1 MSERR
6 VRYLLVGF
14 SVASWWAARSIQE
27 EDVEGQVLAVSED
40 EELYS
45 RPLITYALGR
55 RIPGP
60 AYWGDVVCNPRVTV
74 LWGRKAVALEA
85 EERVVHLDSGER
97 IVFDRALIATGSVP
111 IVPSVEGKEL
121 EGVFTFTRGKDL
133 LQVER
138 FLARYPVEEVLILG
152 GGFIGLKTCEAFLD
166 RGFRV
171 TLVELAPCLL
181 PAMLDT
187 AGSKYLERALKQAGV
202 RVITENTVASFVDR
216 GGRLFGARL
225 QGGEFL
231 RADLAILAIGVRPN
245 IEWLLDSGLS
255 LGRGIMVD
263 EHQETS
269 VQGIFA
275 AGDVAETRH
284 YITGE
289 RTVVA
294 IWPEAVRQGKVAGK
308 NMAGRKVQ
316 YPGSLPLNVV
326 EIGDVPLASCG
337 VVNPPDDTFEVLS
350 RSEGDRYRKF
360 VLLDGRLVGFV
371 LVGDIEKA
379 GLFVH
384 LIRERLSLHS
394 LKDKLLDERFG
405 LIALPAEY
413 RKHLV
418 QGAGVEA

>member
-1 MSERR
+1 MNEKRT
-6 VRYLLVGF
+6 RYLLVGF
-14 SVASWWAARSIQE
+14 SVASWWAARSIRE
-27 EDVEGQVLAVSED
+27 EDAEGQILAVSED
-40 EELYS
+40 GELYS

-60 AYWGDVVCNPRVTV
+60 AYWGDVVRDVTV

-85 EERVVHLDSGER
+85 KDQVVHLDSGER
-97 IVFDRALIATGSVP
+97 IAFDRALIATGSVP
-111 IVPSVEGKEL
+111 IVPPVEGKDL
-121 EGVFTFTRGKDL
+121 EGVFTFTKSRDL

-171 TLVELAPCLL
+171 TLVELAPRLL
-181 PAMLDT
+181 PAMLDVE
-187 AGSKYLERALKQAGV
+187 GSGYLERALKRVGV

-225 QGGEFL
+225 QSGEFL
-231 RADLAILAIGVRPN
+231 RADMAILAVGVRPN
-245 IEWLLDSGLS
+245 IDWLSSSGLL
-255 LGRGIMVD
+255 LGRGIVVD

-269 VQGIFA
+269 VRGIFA

-284 YITGE
+284 FISGK

-308 NMAGRKVQ
+308 NMAGKEVR
-316 YPGSLPLNVV
+316 YPGSLPLNVI
-326 EIGDVPLASCG
+326 EIGGVPLASCG

-371 LVGDIEKA
+371 LVGDVEKA

-418 QGAGVEA
+418 QGAGVEV

>member
-1 MSERR
+1 MNEKRT
-6 VRYLLVGF
+6 RYLLVGF
-14 SVASWWAARSIQE
+14 SVASWWAARSIRE
-27 EDVEGQVLAVSED
+27 EDAEGQILAVSED
-40 EELYS
+40 GELYS

-60 AYWGDVVCNPRVTV
+60 AYWGDVVRDVTV

-85 EERVVHLDSGER
+85 RDQVVHLDSGER
-97 IVFDRALIATGSVP
+97 IAFDRALIATGSVP
-111 IVPSVEGKEL
+111 IVPPVEGKDL
-121 EGVFTFTRGKDL
+121 EGVFTFTKSRDL

-171 TLVELAPCLL
+171 TLVELAPRLL
-181 PAMLDT
+181 PAMLDVE
-187 AGSKYLERALKQAGV
+187 GSGYLERALKRVGV

-225 QGGEFL
+225 QSGEFL
-231 RADLAILAIGVRPN
+231 RADMAILAVGVRPN
-245 IEWLLDSGLS
+245 IDWLSSSGLL
-255 LGRGIMVD
+255 LGRGIVVD

-269 VQGIFA
+269 VRGIFA

-284 YITGE
+284 FISGK

-308 NMAGRKVQ
+308 NMAGKEVR
-316 YPGSLPLNVV
+316 YPGSLPLNVI
-326 EIGDVPLASCG
+326 EIGGVSLVSCG
-337 VVNPPDDTFEVLS
+337 VVNPPDDAFEVLS
-350 RSEGDRYRKF
+350 RGEESRYRKF
-360 VLLDGRLVGFV
+360 VILDGRLVGFV
-371 LVGDIEKA
+371 LVGDVEKA

-384 LIRERLSLHS
+384 LIRERFPLYS

-405 LIALPAEY
+405 LVALPAEY

-418 QGAGVEA
+418 QGAGVEV

>member
-1 MSERR
+1 MNERR

-14 SVASWWAARSIQE
+14 SVASWWAARSIRE
-27 EDVEGQVLAVSED
+27 EDAEGQILAVSED
-40 EELYS
+40 GELYS

-60 AYWGDVVCNPRVTV
+60 AYWGDVVRDVTV

-85 EERVVHLDSGER
+85 KDQVVHLDSGER
-97 IVFDRALIATGSVP
+97 IAFDRALIATGSVP
-111 IVPSVEGKEL
+111 IVPPVEGKDL
-121 EGVFTFTRGKDL
+121 EGVFTFTKSRDL

-171 TLVELAPCLL
+171 TLVELAPRLL
-181 PAMLDT
+181 PAMLDVE
-187 AGSKYLERALKQAGV
+187 GSGYLERALKRVGV

-225 QGGEFL
+225 QSGEFL
-231 RADLAILAIGVRPN
+231 RADMAILAVGVRPN
-245 IEWLLDSGLS
+245 IDWLSSSGLL
-255 LGRGIMVD
+255 LGRGIVVD

-269 VQGIFA
+269 VRGIFA

-284 YITGE
+284 FISGK

-308 NMAGRKVQ
+308 NMAGKEVR
-316 YPGSLPLNVV
+316 YPGSLPLNVI
-326 EIGDVPLASCG
+326 EIGGVSLVSCG
-337 VVNPPDDTFEVLS
+337 VVNPPDDAFEVLS
-350 RSEGDRYRKF
+350 REEESRYRKF
-360 VLLDGRLVGFV
+360 VILDGRLVGFV
-371 LVGDIEKA
+371 LVGDVEKA

-384 LIRERLSLHS
+384 LIRERFPLYS

-405 LIALPAEY
+405 LVALPAEY
-413 RKHLV
+413 RKYLV

>member
-1 MSERR
+1 MNERR

-14 SVASWWAARSIQE
+14 SVASWWAARSIRE
-27 EDVEGQVLAVSED
+27 EDAEGQILAVSED
-40 EELYS
+40 GELYS

-60 AYWGDVVCNPRVTV
+60 AYWGDVVRDVTV

-85 EERVVHLDSGER
+85 KDQVVHLDSGER
-97 IVFDRALIATGSVP
+97 IAFDRALIATGSVP
-111 IVPSVEGKEL
+111 IVPPVEGKDL
-121 EGVFTFTRGKDL
+121 EGVFTFTKSRDL

-171 TLVELAPCLL
+171 TLVELAPRLL
-181 PAMLDT
+181 PAMLDVE
-187 AGSKYLERALKQAGV
+187 GSGYLERALKRVGV

-225 QGGEFL
+225 QSGEFL
-231 RADLAILAIGVRPN
+231 RADMAILAVGVRPN
-245 IEWLLDSGLS
+245 IDWLSSSGLL
-255 LGRGIMVD
+255 LGRGIVVD

-269 VQGIFA
+269 VRGIFA

-284 YITGE
+284 FISGK

-308 NMAGRKVQ
+308 NMAGKEVR
-316 YPGSLPLNVV
+316 YPGSLPLNVI
-326 EIGDVPLASCG
+326 EIGGVSLVSCG
-337 VVNPPDDTFEVLS
+337 VVNPPDNAFEVLS
-350 RSEGDRYRKF
+350 RGEESRYRKF
-360 VLLDGRLVGFV
+360 VILDGRLVGFV
-371 LVGDIEKA
+371 LVGDVEKA

-384 LIRERLSLHS
+384 LIRERFPLYS

-405 LIALPAEY
+405 LVALPAEY
-413 RKHLV
+413 RKYLV

>member
-1 MSERR
+1 MNEKRT
-6 VRYLLVGF
+6 RYLLVGF
-14 SVASWWAARSIQE
+14 SVASWWAARSIRE
-27 EDVEGQVLAVSED
+27 EDAEGQILAVSED
-40 EELYS
+40 GELYS

-60 AYWGDVVCNPRVTV
+60 AYWGDVVRDVTV

-85 EERVVHLDSGER
+85 KDQVVHLDSGER
-97 IVFDRALIATGSVP
+97 IAFDRALIATGSVP
-111 IVPSVEGKEL
+111 IVPPVEGKDL
-121 EGVFTFTRGKDL
+121 EGVFTFTKSRDL

-171 TLVELAPCLL
+171 TLVELAPRLL
-181 PAMLDT
+181 PAMLDVE
-187 AGSKYLERALKQAGV
+187 GSGYLERALKRVGV

-225 QGGEFL
+225 QSGEFL
-231 RADLAILAIGVRPN
+231 RADMAILAVGVRPN
-245 IEWLLDSGLS
+245 IDWLSSSGLL
-255 LGRGIMVD
+255 LGRGIVVD

-269 VQGIFA
+269 VRGIFA

-284 YITGE
+284 FISGK
-289 RTVVA
+289 RTVVT

-308 NMAGRKVQ
+308 NMAGKEVR
-316 YPGSLPLNVV
+316 YPGSLPLNVI
-326 EIGDVPLASCG
+326 EIGGVSLVSCG
-337 VVNPPDDTFEVLS
+337 VVNPPDDAFEVLS
-350 RSEGDRYRKF
+350 RGEESRYRKF
-360 VLLDGRLVGFV
+360 VILDGRLVGFV

-418 QGAGVEA
+418 QGAGVEV

>member
-1 MSERR
+1 MNERKT
-6 VRYLLVGF
+6 RYLLVGF
-14 SVASWWAARSIQE
+14 SVASWWAARSIWE
-27 EDVEGQVLAVSED
+27 EDAEGRILAISED

-60 AYWGDVVCNPRVTV
+60 AYWGDVVHDVTV
-74 LWGRKAVALEA
+74 LWERKAVALEA

-97 IVFDRALIATGSVP
+97 IAFDRALIATGGVP
-111 IVPSVEGKEL
+111 IVPPVEGRDL
-121 EGVFTFTRGKDL
+121 EGVFTFTRSRDL

-138 FLARYPVEEVLILG
+138 FLARCPVEEVLILG

-171 TLVELAPCLL
+171 TLVELAPRLL
-181 PAMLDT
+181 PAMLD
-187 AGSKYLERALKQAGV
+187 AEGSGYLERALKQVGV

-225 QGGEFL
+225 QSGEFL
-231 RADLAILAIGVRPN
+231 RADMAILAVGVRPN
-245 IEWLLDSGLS
+245 IDWLSNSGLS
-255 LGRGIMVD
+255 LGRGIVVD

-269 VQGIFA
+269 VRGIFA

-284 YITGE
+284 CISGE

-308 NMAGRKVQ
+308 NMAGKEVR
-316 YPGSLPLNVV
+316 YPGSLPLNVI
-326 EIGDVPLASCG
+326 EIGSVPLVSCG
-337 VVNPPDDTFEVLS
+337 VVNPPDDAFEVLS
-350 RSEGDRYRKF
+350 RGEENRYRKF
-360 VLLDGRLVGFV
+360 VILDGRLVGFV
-371 LVGDIEKA
+371 LVGDVEKA

-384 LIRERLSLHS
+384 LIRERFPLHS

-405 LIALPAEY
+405 LVALPAEY

-418 QGAGVEA
+418 QGAGVEV

>member
-1 MSERR
+1 MNEKRT
-6 VRYLLVGF
+6 RYLLVGF
-14 SVASWWAARSIQE
+14 SVASWWAARSIRE
-27 EDVEGQVLAVSED
+27 EDAEGQILAVSED
-40 EELYS
+40 GELYS

-60 AYWGDVVCNPRVTV
+60 AYWGDVVRDVTV

-85 EERVVHLDSGER
+85 RDQVVHLDSGER
-97 IVFDRALIATGSVP
+97 IAFDRALIATGSVP
-111 IVPSVEGKEL
+111 IVPPVEGKDL
-121 EGVFTFTRGKDL
+121 EGVFTFTKSRDL

-171 TLVELAPCLL
+171 TLVELAPRLL
-181 PAMLDT
+181 PAMLDVE
-187 AGSKYLERALKQAGV
+187 GSGYLERALKRVGV

-225 QGGEFL
+225 QSGEFL
-231 RADLAILAIGVRPN
+231 RADMAILAVGVRPN
-245 IEWLLDSGLS
+245 IDWLSSSGLL
-255 LGRGIMVD
+255 LGRGIVVD

-269 VQGIFA
+269 VRGIFA

-284 YITGE
+284 FISGK

-308 NMAGRKVQ
+308 NMAGKEVR
-316 YPGSLPLNVV
+316 YPGSLPLNVI
-326 EIGDVPLASCG
+326 EIGGVSLVSCG
-337 VVNPPDDTFEVLS
+337 VVNPPDNAFEVLS
-350 RSEGDRYRKF
+350 RGEESRYRKF
-360 VLLDGRLVGFV
+360 VILDGRLVGFV
-371 LVGDIEKA
+371 LVGDVEKA

-384 LIRERLSLHS
+384 LIRERFPLYS

-405 LIALPAEY
+405 LVALPAEY
-413 RKHLV
+413 RKYLV

>member
-1 MSERR
+1 MNEKRT
-6 VRYLLVGF
+6 RYLLVGF
-14 SVASWWAARSIQE
+14 SVASWWAARSIRE
-27 EDVEGQVLAVSED
+27 EDAEGLILAVSEGG
-40 EELYS
+40 ELYS

-60 AYWGDVVCNPRVTV
+60 AYWGDVVRDVTV

-85 EERVVHLDSGER
+85 RDQVVHLDSGER
-97 IVFDRALIATGSVP
+97 IAFDRALIATGSVP
-111 IVPSVEGKEL
+111 IVPPVEGKDL
-121 EGVFTFTRGKDL
+121 EGVFTFTKSRDL

-171 TLVELAPCLL
+171 TLVELAPRLL
-181 PAMLDT
+181 PAMLDVE
-187 AGSKYLERALKQAGV
+187 GSGYLERALKQVGV

-225 QGGEFL
+225 QSGEFL
-231 RADLAILAIGVRPN
+231 RADMAILAVGVRPN
-245 IEWLLDSGLS
+245 IDWLSSSGLL
-255 LGRGIMVD
+255 LGRGIVVD
-263 EHQETS
+263 EYQETS
-269 VQGIFA
+269 VRGIFA

-284 YITGE
+284 FISGK

-308 NMAGRKVQ
+308 NMAGKEVR
-316 YPGSLPLNVV
+316 YPGSLPLNVI
-326 EIGDVPLASCG
+326 EIGGVSLVSCG
-337 VVNPPDDTFEVLS
+337 VVNPPDNAFEVLS
-350 RSEGDRYRKF
+350 RGEESRYRKF
-360 VLLDGRLVGFV
+360 VILDGRLVGFV
-371 LVGDIEKA
+371 LVGDVEKA

-384 LIRERLSLHS
+384 LIRERFPLYS

-405 LIALPAEY
+405 LVALPAEY
-413 RKHLV
+413 RKYLV

>member
-1 MSERR
+1 MNEKRT
-6 VRYLLVGF
+6 RYLLVGF
-14 SVASWWAARSIQE
+14 SVASWWAAQSIRE
-27 EDVEGQVLAVSED
+27 EDAEGLILAVSED
-40 EELYS
+40 GELYS

-60 AYWGDVVCNPRVTV
+60 AYWGDVVRDVTV

-85 EERVVHLDSGER
+85 RDQVVHLDSGER
-97 IVFDRALIATGSVP
+97 IAFDRALIATGSVP
-111 IVPSVEGKEL
+111 IVPPVEGKDL
-121 EGVFTFTRGKDL
+121 EGVFTFTKSRDL

-171 TLVELAPCLL
+171 TLVELAPRLL
-181 PAMLDT
+181 PAMLDVE
-187 AGSKYLERALKQAGV
+187 GSGYLERALKRVGV

-225 QGGEFL
+225 QSGEFL
-231 RADLAILAIGVRPN
+231 RADMAILAVGVRPN
-245 IEWLLDSGLS
+245 IDWLSSSGLL
-255 LGRGIMVD
+255 LGRGIVVD

-269 VQGIFA
+269 VRGIFA

-284 YITGE
+284 FISGK
-289 RTVVA
+289 RTIVA

-308 NMAGRKVQ
+308 NMAGKEVR
-316 YPGSLPLNVV
+316 YPGSLPLNVI
-326 EIGDVPLASCG
+326 EIGGVSLVSCG
-337 VVNPPDDTFEVLS
+337 VVNPPDNAFEVLS
-350 RSEGDRYRKF
+350 RGEESRYRKF
-360 VLLDGRLVGFV
+360 VILDGRLVGFV
-371 LVGDIEKA
+371 LVGDVEKA

-384 LIRERLSLHS
+384 LIRERFPLYS

-405 LIALPAEY
+405 LVALPAEY
-413 RKHLV
+413 RKYLV

>member
-1 MSERR
+1 MNERR

-14 SVASWWAARSIQE
+14 SVASWWAARSIRE
-27 EDVEGQVLAVSED
+27 EDAEGQILAVSED
-40 EELYS
+40 GELYS

-60 AYWGDVVCNPRVTV
+60 AYWGDVVRDVTV

-85 EERVVHLDSGER
+85 KDQVVHLDSGER

-111 IVPSVEGKEL
+111 IVPPVEGKDL
-121 EGVFTFTRGKDL
+121 EGVFTFTKSRDL

-171 TLVELAPCLL
+171 TLVELAPRLL
-181 PAMLDT
+181 PAMLDVE
-187 AGSKYLERALKQAGV
+187 GSGYLERALKRVGV

-225 QGGEFL
+225 QSGEFL
-231 RADLAILAIGVRPN
+231 RADMAILAVGVRPN
-245 IEWLLDSGLS
+245 IDWLSSSGLL
-255 LGRGIMVD
+255 LGRGIVVD

-269 VQGIFA
+269 VRGIFA

-284 YITGE
+284 FITGE

-308 NMAGRKVQ
+308 NMAGKEVR
-316 YPGSLPLNVV
+316 YPGSLPLNVI
-326 EIGDVPLASCG
+326 EIGGVSLVSCG
-337 VVNPPDDTFEVLS
+337 VVNPPDDAFEVLS
-350 RSEGDRYRKF
+350 REEESRYRKF
-360 VLLDGRLVGFV
+360 VILDGRLVGFV
-371 LVGDIEKA
+371 LVGDVEKA

-384 LIRERLSLHS
+384 LIRERFPLYS

-405 LIALPAEY
+405 LVALPAEY
-413 RKHLV
+413 RKYLV

>member
-1 MSERR
+1 MNERR

-14 SVASWWAARSIQE
+14 SVASWWAARSIRE
-27 EDVEGQVLAVSED
+27 EDAEGQILAVSED
-40 EELYS
+40 GELYS

-60 AYWGDVVCNPRVTV
+60 AYWGDVVRDVTV

-85 EERVVHLDSGER
+85 KDQVVHLDSGER
-97 IVFDRALIATGSVP
+97 IAFDRALIATGSVP
-111 IVPSVEGKEL
+111 IVPPVEGKDL
-121 EGVFTFTRGKDL
+121 EGVFTFTKSRDL

-152 GGFIGLKTCEAFLD
+152 GGFIGLKTCEAFLG

-171 TLVELAPCLL
+171 TLVELAPRLL
-181 PAMLDT
+181 PAMLDVE
-187 AGSKYLERALKQAGV
+187 GSGYLERALKRVGV

-225 QGGEFL
+225 QSGEFL
-231 RADLAILAIGVRPN
+231 RADMAILAVGVRPN
-245 IEWLLDSGLS
+245 IDWLSSSGLL
-255 LGRGIMVD
+255 LGRGIVVD

-269 VQGIFA
+269 VRGIFA

-284 YITGE
+284 FISGK

-308 NMAGRKVQ
+308 NMAGKEVR
-316 YPGSLPLNVV
+316 YPGSLPLNVI
-326 EIGDVPLASCG
+326 EIGGVSLVSCG
-337 VVNPPDDTFEVLS
+337 VVNPPDDAFEVLS
-350 RSEGDRYRKF
+350 REEESRYRKF
-360 VLLDGRLVGFV
+360 VILDGRLVGFV
-371 LVGDIEKA
+371 LVGDVEKA

-384 LIRERLSLHS
+384 LIRERFPLYS

-405 LIALPAEY
+405 LVALPAEY
-413 RKHLV
+413 RKYLV

>member
-1 MSERR
+1 MNEKRT
-6 VRYLLVGF
+6 RYLLVGF
-14 SVASWWAARSIQE
+14 SVASWWAARSIRE
-27 EDVEGQVLAVSED
+27 EDAEGQILAVSED
-40 EELYS
+40 GELYS

-60 AYWGDVVCNPRVTV
+60 AYWGDVVRDVTV

-85 EERVVHLDSGER
+85 KDQVVHLDSGER
-97 IVFDRALIATGSVP
+97 IAFDRALIATGSVP
-111 IVPSVEGKEL
+111 IVPPVEGKDL
-121 EGVFTFTRGKDL
+121 EGVFTFTKSRDL

-171 TLVELAPCLL
+171 TLVELAPRLL
-181 PAMLDT
+181 PAMLDVE
-187 AGSKYLERALKQAGV
+187 GSGYLERALKRVGV

-225 QGGEFL
+225 QSGEFL
-231 RADLAILAIGVRPN
+231 RTNMAILAVGVRPN
-245 IEWLLDSGLS
+245 IDWLSSSGLL
-255 LGRGIMVD
+255 LGRGIVVD

-269 VQGIFA
+269 VRGIFA

-284 YITGE
+284 FISGK

-308 NMAGRKVQ
+308 NMAGKEVR
-316 YPGSLPLNVV
+316 YPGSLPLNVI
-326 EIGDVPLASCG
+326 EIGGVSLVSCG
-337 VVNPPDDTFEVLS
+337 VVNPPDNAFEVLS
-350 RSEGDRYRKF
+350 RGEESRYRKF
-360 VLLDGRLVGFV
+360 VILDGRLVGFV
-371 LVGDIEKA
+371 LVGDVEKA

-384 LIRERLSLHS
+384 LIRERFPLYS

-405 LIALPAEY
+405 LVALPAEY
-413 RKHLV
+413 RKYLV

>member
-1 MSERR
+1 MNEKRT
-6 VRYLLVGF
+6 RYLLVGF
-14 SVASWWAARSIQE
+14 SVASWWAARSIWE
-27 EDVEGQVLAVSED
+27 EDAEGRILAISED

-60 AYWGDVVCNPRVTV
+60 AYWGDVVRDVTV

-85 EERVVHLDSGER
+85 KDQVVHLDSGER
-97 IVFDRALIATGSVP
+97 IAFDRALIATGSVP
-111 IVPSVEGKEL
+111 IVPPVEGKDL
-121 EGVFTFTRGKDL
+121 EGVFTFTKSRDL

-171 TLVELAPCLL
+171 TLVELAPRLL
-181 PAMLDT
+181 PAMLDVE
-187 AGSKYLERALKQAGV
+187 GSGYLERALKRVGV

-225 QGGEFL
+225 QSGEFL
-231 RADLAILAIGVRPN
+231 RADMAILAVGVRPN
-245 IEWLLDSGLS
+245 IDWLSSSGLL
-255 LGRGIMVD
+255 LGRGIVVD
-263 EHQETS
+263 EHQETY
-269 VQGIFA
+269 VRGIFA

-284 YITGE
+284 FISGK

-308 NMAGRKVQ
+308 NMAGKEVR
-316 YPGSLPLNVV
+316 YPGSLPLNVI
-326 EIGDVPLASCG
+326 EIGGVSLVSCG
-337 VVNPPDDTFEVLS
+337 VVNPPDDAFEVLS
-350 RSEGDRYRKF
+350 REEESRYRKF
-360 VLLDGRLVGFV
+360 VILDGRLVGFV
-371 LVGDIEKA
+371 LVGDVEKA

-384 LIRERLSLHS
+384 LIRERFPLYS

-405 LIALPAEY
+405 LVALPAEY
-413 RKHLV
+413 RKYLV

>member
-1 MSERR
+1 MNEKRT
-6 VRYLLVGF
+6 RYLLVGF
-14 SVASWWAARSIQE
+14 SVASWWAARSIRE
-27 EDVEGQVLAVSED
+27 EDAEGQILAVSED
-40 EELYS
+40 GELYS

-60 AYWGDVVCNPRVTV
+60 AYWGDVVRDVTV

-85 EERVVHLDSGER
+85 KDQVVHLDSGER
-97 IVFDRALIATGSVP
+97 IAFDRALIATGSVP
-111 IVPSVEGKEL
+111 IVPPVEGKDL
-121 EGVFTFTRGKDL
+121 EGVFTFTKSRDL

-171 TLVELAPCLL
+171 TLVELAPRLL
-181 PAMLDT
+181 PAMLDVE
-187 AGSKYLERALKQAGV
+187 GSGYLERALKQVGV

-225 QGGEFL
+225 QSGEFL
-231 RADLAILAIGVRPN
+231 RADMAILAVGVRPN
-245 IEWLLDSGLS
+245 IDWLSSSGLL
-255 LGRGIMVD
+255 LGRGIVVD

-269 VQGIFA
+269 VRGIFA

-284 YITGE
+284 FISGK

-308 NMAGRKVQ
+308 NMAGKEVR
-316 YPGSLPLNVV
+316 YPGSLPLNVI
-326 EIGDVPLASCG
+326 EIGGVSLVSCG
-337 VVNPPDDTFEVLS
+337 VVNPPDDAFEVLS
-350 RSEGDRYRKF
+350 RGEESRYRKF
-360 VLLDGRLVGFV
+360 VILDGRLVGFV
-371 LVGDIEKA
+371 LVGDVEKA

-384 LIRERLSLHS
+384 LIRERFPLYS

-405 LIALPAEY
+405 LVALPAEY
-413 RKHLV
+413 RKYLV